1 MSWQATGGENEAR
14 VREFAMLRAAY
25 NWNDR
30 PFKTQEND
38 K

>member
-1 MSWQATGGENEAR
+1 
-14 VREFAMLRAAY
+14 VREYAKLRAAY